1 VQVVR
6 VFGLT
11 LILIDCDDDY
21 AAHWNRWY
29 DLDHI
34 PEFLALPGV
43 VAARRYLASSELLAA
58 RPPSAIA
65 GLGPG
70 LARYCTLVMVGP
82 DAAAAAIGRE
92 GMAAVHNR
100 LIDVEGRMPDWSRIT
115 PRYIDGFDL
124 VAATAG
130 SGMPVSVDALA
141 HLAHRGVLIELRSD
155 NVADRASGQSGVLAH
170 LEFRISALPGVDA
183 PWDEEPANASARPD
197 RLDLYL
203 LDRDPA
209 EIARSSTA
217 RFISAPDASVV
228 FQGLFRTIDALQYGN

>member
-1 VQVVR
+1 MR

-11 LILIDCDDDY
+11 LILIDCDADY

-29 DLDHI
+29 DLDHL

-43 VAARRYLASSELLAA
+43 VAAHRYLASPELLDA

-65 GLGPG
+65 ELGPG

-100 LIDVEGRMPDWSRIT
+100 LIGVEGRMPDWSRIT

-141 HLAHRGVLIELRSD
+141 HLAHRGVLIELRSAED
-155 NVADRASGQSGVLAH
+155 ADHPSFESGVLAH
-170 LEFRISALPGVDA
+170 LEFTISALPGVET
-183 PWDEEPANASARPD
+183 PWDEEPANTSARPD

-217 RFISAPDASVV
+217 HLIPAPDASVV
-228 FQGLFRTIDALQYGN
+228 FQGLFRTIDALRYEN